1 MNKFLLLLFF
11 LFPPIYTF
19 AQTIDQQI
27 DTIIAEM
34 SIEEKIYQLTSN
46 TFFTTGDNS
55 RLGIPGFAMSD
66 GPHGV
71 RFGGATS
78 FPTGIAQAATWDVDF
93 IEKMSKAMAEEF
105 WAKGK
110 QQQLGPC
117 LDLCRDP
124 RNGRSPETLGE
135 DPYLAAK
142 IGAAIV
148 KGIQQTPV
156 IATAKHLNLVN
167 RQQYRHNSNVTIS
180 ERMLTEH
187 YGLSFKNVVQE
198 AGVLSVMN
206 AYNLINNV
214 YCAESPYL
222 LQTILRER
230 WGFPFYV
237 VSDWG
242 AVHNTEKAIEA
253 GTDIC
258 MGSEHYQNDLL
269 PLLNSGA
276 ISMGNID
283 NAVRNVLRTK
293 FLSGMMGNYPR
304 PSEADAETTEHEA
317 IALEAGKKALVLLKN
332 ENNIL
337 PLNANDITKVAL
349 IGPSA
354 NKAQLDGFGS
364 SWVEANYTVSPRG
377 GIANILGAGKISYAK
392 GCDINS
398 NDESGFTAA
407 KQAAATADVVIFVGG
422 LDDTQEGEG
431 YGDRPEYDRKGGK
444 IELPGKQ
451 QKLINE
457 LAAVNEKVI
466 VVLKSGGICSINES
480 IDNMQGL
487 IYAFYPGQ
495 EGGNAIAAA
504 LFGEYNPGGK
514 LPVTMPKNTGQ
525 LPAWNDDFNDD
536 FGCGYRWFDQF
547 NTVPEFAFGFGL
559 SYTEFDYSNLQL
571 SSSNVEA
578 GQTLE
583 VLVDVTNNG
592 TVAGD
597 EVAQLYLTDQES
609 SIWMPKKQLKGFDRV
624 SLEVGETKTL
634 IFRLAA
640 EDFYFWDET
649 TKSYQI
655 EAGKFTVKVGGSSD
669 NLPLQAD
676 FDISEATAKPDL
688 TVSKV
693 LTSPRFPLE
702 GDSVRFLALVK
713 NEGTKAMG
721 ANDLTRVEF
730 VIDGQ
735 VVASKELSALAIPIG
750 GMKMVEV
757 AADYWVATES
767 GWVEVTAKVDGSGT
781 IDETLEGN
789 NEWVQSFEVFDGADI
804 GFQPNIALLKPV
816 YASSSESNELTP
828 PNAVDGSYNSRWS
841 SLFYD
846 PQYFIV
852 SLKDLYELNNITLHW
867 EAAFSTQ
874 YTLSVSK
881 DSTEWTNVV
890 TVTNGNGGL
899 DAHNLENV
907 EAKYIK
913 FDGLA
918 RGTAYGHSFY
928 ELEAFGKLVDETST
942 AIEGLSYSAIRFY
955 PNPAKGVLNIAGLE
969 NSIAAYV
976 LKVYAADGRLVLEK
990 RLEGEKDAVIDVSGF
1005 KTGHYIVELEGE
1017 SLMSL
1022 MTVKRIVKF

>member
-1 MNKFLLLLFF
+1 MNKFFSFLLLLLPSIG
-11 LFPPIYTF
+11 LFS
-19 AQTIDQQI
+19 QTIDQQL
-27 DTIIAEM
+27 DDIIAEM
-34 SIEEKIYQLTSN
+34 SIDEKVYQLTSN

-55 RLGIPGFAMSD
+55 RLGISGFVMSD

-71 RFGGATS
+71 RFGGATA

-93 IEKMSKAMAEEF
+93 IEEMSKAMAEEF

-110 QQQLGPC
+110 HQQLGPC

-135 DPYLAAK
+135 DPYLASK
-142 IGAAIV
+142 IGTAIV

-156 IATAKHLNLVN
+156 VATAKHFNLVN
-167 RQQYRHNSNVTIS
+167 RQQYRHNSHATIS
-180 ERMLTEH
+180 ERMLMEH
-187 YGLSFKNVVQE
+187 YGLSFKNVVQD

-214 YCAESPYL
+214 YCSESPYL

-258 MGSEHYQNDLL
+258 MGSAHYQNDLQ

-276 ISMGNID
+276 FSITDID

-304 PSEADAETTEHEA
+304 PSEADAETAEHEA
-317 IALEAGKKALVLLKN
+317 LALEAGKKALVLLKN

-337 PLNANDITKVAL
+337 PLNANQITKIAL

-364 SWVEANYTVSPRG
+364 SWVEPNYTISPRQ
-377 GIANILGAGKISYAK
+377 GIANIVGASKIDYVQ

-398 NDESGFTAA
+398 NNESGFAAA
-407 KQAAATADVVIFVGG
+407 KQAAEDADVVIFVGG

-431 YGDRPEYDRKGGK
+431 YGDRPEYDRKGGS
-444 IELPGKQ
+444 IDLPGKQ

-457 LAAVNEKVI
+457 LAAVNENVI
-466 VVLKSGGICSINES
+466 VVLKSGGICGINES
-480 IDNMQGL
+480 IDNMKGL

-504 LFGEYNPGGK
+504 LFGDYNPGGK
-514 LPVTMPKNTGQ
+514 MPVTMPKNDGQ
-525 LPAWNDDFNDD
+525 LPVWNDDFDDD

-547 NTVPEFAFGFGL
+547 STIPEFAFGFGL
-559 SYTEFDYSNLQL
+559 SYTEFVYSNLQL
-571 SSSNVEA
+571 SSESIEA

-583 VLVDVTNNG
+583 VSVDITNSG
-592 TVAGD
+592 EVAGD
-597 EVAQLYLTDQES
+597 EVAQLYLTDTES
-609 SIWMPKKQLKGFDRV
+609 SIWMPKKQLKGFERIT
-624 SLEVGETKTL
+624 LEAGETKTVT
-634 IFRLAA
+634 FQVAA
-640 EDFYFWDET
+640 EDFYFWNET
-649 TKSYQI
+649 TKNYEI
-655 EAGKFTVKVGGSSD
+655 EAGDFTAKVGGSSD
-669 NLPLQAD
+669 NLLLQVN
-676 FDISEATAKPDL
+676 FKITEAASKPDL
-688 TVSKV
+688 SVSKV

-702 GDSVRFLALVK
+702 GDSVRFLAMVK
-713 NEGTKAMG
+713 NEGTKALG
-721 ANDLTRVEF
+721 AGDLTAIEF
-730 VIDGQ
+730 AIEGQ
-735 VVASKELSALAIPIG
+735 VVASKELSGLVIPVG

-757 AADYWVATES
+757 STDYWIAAEN
-767 GWVEVTAKVDGSGT
+767 GLIEVTAKVDGSNT
-781 IDETLEGN
+781 IDETLENN
-789 NEWVQSFEVFDGADI
+789 NELVQTFEVFDASDA

-828 PNAVDGSYNSRWS
+828 PNAVDGSYNTRWS

-852 SLKDLYELNNITLHW
+852 SLQNLYELNNITLHW
-867 EAAFSTQ
+867 EAAYSTN
-874 YTLSVSK
+874 YSLSAST
-881 DSTEWTNVV
+881 DSIDWTKVV
-890 TVTNGNGGL
+890 EINNGNGGL
-899 DAHNLENV
+899 DAHGLENV
-907 EAKYIK
+907 EAKYIR
-913 FDGLA
+913 FDGLS
-918 RGTAYGHSFY
+918 RSTVYGHSFY
-928 ELEAFGKLVDETST
+928 ELEAFGKLVNETNT
-942 AIEGLSYSAIRFY
+942 DIEGLNYSPIRFF
-955 PNPAKGVLNIAGLE
+955 PNPSKGILNIAGLDASTSYE
-969 NSIAAYV
+969 
-976 LKVYAADGRLVLEK
+976 LQLYASDGTLVLQK
-990 RLEGEKDAVIDVSGF
+990 KVKGDMAVDISGLEMGQYVA
-1005 KTGHYIVELEGE
+1005 ELKGG
-1017 SLMSL
+1017 SL
-1022 MTVKRIVKF
+1022 TVVKKVVKF